1 MRIDRYG
8 EGRVREGWR
17 GRIRGSEAEASL
29 LGDYGSLIPI
39 QRSSTTREKKK
50 PPQAISRR
58 RERERKRK
66 TRLNA
71 FHSSARYVCTLY
83 RVGCLFK
90 IRDTK
95 AQSRYTGA
103 RGVQSLRYRE
113 REEGGWRG
121 LDERRTL
128 LSGWK
133 RLAAAFV
140 TAKSSETSRTML
152 MILSDSSSP
161 LPLPFTCGFKALL
174 FALCSLLSSILPL
187 PPLGFHNLSAISCF
201 SLPCYESLETIL
213 VRRVERIHAELTRL
227 GRGKKNCPPTLSP
240 WWWSFEIG
248 RNLWKRRHG
257 SEKRDIA
264 SGTEWSNY
272 LLIGAS
278 PVSCAITLANSPAGN
293 FNGYNWNRKTGRL
306 PLVHATLPPLRIRN
320 YPILRSA
327 SSYKGGRGG
336 KSLALNYFQFDL
348 VTTGIKERER
358 VETRKFFPFLSRLI
372 SGKFLLSGRKRRNGK
387 KDGEIIG
394 DIGIR
399 SETVEGTVSTRRVSP
414 VITRVAP

>member
-227 GRGKKNCPPTLSP
+227 GRGKKNCPPTLCLSHP
-240 WWWSFEIG
+240 G
-248 RNLWKRRHG
+248 G
-257 SEKRDIA
+257 
-264 SGTEWSNY
+264 G
-272 LLIGAS
+272 
-278 PVSCAITLANSPAGN
+278 
-293 FNGYNWNRKTGRL
+293 
-306 PLVHATLPPLRIRN
+306 PLR
-320 YPILRSA
+320 
-327 SSYKGGRGG
+327 
-336 KSLALNYFQFDL
+336 
-348 VTTGIKERER
+348 
-358 VETRKFFPFLSRLI
+358 
-372 SGKFLLSGRKRRNGK
+372 
-387 KDGEIIG
+387 
-394 DIGIR
+394 
-399 SETVEGTVSTRRVSP
+399 
-414 VITRVAP
+414 

>member
-1 MRIDRYG
+1 M
-8 EGRVREGWR
+8 
-17 GRIRGSEAEASL
+17 
-29 LGDYGSLIPI
+29 
-39 QRSSTTREKKK
+39 
-50 PPQAISRR
+50 
-58 RERERKRK
+58 
-66 TRLNA
+66 NA

-113 REEGGWRG
+113 REEGEWRG

-227 GRGKKNCPPTLSP
+227 GRGKKNCPPTLYPS
-240 WWWSFEIG
+240 
-248 RNLWKRRHG
+248 H
-257 SEKRDIA
+257 
-264 SGTEWSNY
+264 
-272 LLIGAS
+272 
-278 PVSCAITLANSPAGN
+278 
-293 FNGYNWNRKTGRL
+293 
-306 PLVHATLPPLRIRN
+306 LVVVL
-320 YPILRSA
+320 
-327 SSYKGGRGG
+327 
-336 KSLALNYFQFDL
+336 
-348 VTTGIKERER
+348 
-358 VETRKFFPFLSRLI
+358 
-372 SGKFLLSGRKRRNGK
+372 
-387 KDGEIIG
+387 
-394 DIGIR
+394 
-399 SETVEGTVSTRRVSP
+399 
-414 VITRVAP
+414 

>member
-1 MRIDRYG
+1 
-8 EGRVREGWR
+8 
-17 GRIRGSEAEASL
+17 
-29 LGDYGSLIPI
+29 
-39 QRSSTTREKKK
+39 
-50 PPQAISRR
+50 
-58 RERERKRK
+58 
-66 TRLNA
+66 
-71 FHSSARYVCTLY
+71 
-83 RVGCLFK
+83 
-90 IRDTK
+90 
-95 AQSRYTGA
+95 
-103 RGVQSLRYRE
+103 
-113 REEGGWRG
+113 
-121 LDERRTL
+121 
-128 LSGWK
+128 
-133 RLAAAFV
+133 
-140 TAKSSETSRTML
+140 

-227 GRGKKNCPPTLSP
+227 GRGKKNCLPTLSP

-358 VETRKFFPFLSRLI
+358 VETRKFSPFLSRLI